1 MIASMFFSV
10 LLGAAPE
17 LPPESLLRL
26 PGSFED
32 QQGRRLQLPE
42 LAGAPTILAMFYATC
57 PRACPQ
63 LIGSVKS
70 LLGELSEE
78 ERAVIRV
85 VLVSLDPEHDSPQVL
100 AATASARGLSAKTFT
115 LLRSDPVSTRT
126 LATAL
131 GVRYRKSEGPSPD
144 GAIEHLS
151 KIVLLGRDGVMLAS
165 KDGAADAAPLLS
177 ALRELLH
184 SKGP

>member
-1 MIASMFFSV
+1 MIASVLFSV
-10 LLGAAPE
+10 LLASAPE
-17 LPPESLLRL
+17 LSPESLWRL

-32 QQGRRLQLPE
+32 QQGRHLKLPE

-57 PRACPQ
+57 PRACPL
-63 LIGSVKS
+63 LIGNVKN
-70 LLGELSEE
+70 LLAELGEE
-78 ERAVIRV
+78 ERAAVRV
-85 VLVSLDPEHDSPQVL
+85 VLVSLDPEHDSPEVL
-100 AATASARGLSAKTFT
+100 ASTASTRGLSAKTFT

-144 GAIEHLS
+144 GAIEHSS
-151 KIVLLGRDGVMLAS
+151 KIVLLGRDGVIVAS
-165 KDGAADAAPLLS
+165 KDGAADPAAMVS
-177 ALRELLH
+177 ALRGLLS